1 MAILIS
7 RRTRI
12 LGIGKPLG
20 REPTLLVRTKRH
32 TDDVSNSMYESL
44 NSGRHCP
51 SSISLPRARRGSFK
65 VGRLDA
71 VEGCGSPV
79 QE

>member
-1 MAILIS
+1 MAIVIS

-20 REPTLLVRTKRH
+20 REPTLLERTKRH
-32 TDDVSNSMYESL
+32 TNDVSNSMYESL
-44 NSGRHCP
+44 NSCRHCP
-51 SSISLPRARRGSFK
+51 SSIWLPRARRGSFK
-65 VGRLDA
+65 VWRPDS
-71 VEGCGSPV
+71 EKGCGQPV